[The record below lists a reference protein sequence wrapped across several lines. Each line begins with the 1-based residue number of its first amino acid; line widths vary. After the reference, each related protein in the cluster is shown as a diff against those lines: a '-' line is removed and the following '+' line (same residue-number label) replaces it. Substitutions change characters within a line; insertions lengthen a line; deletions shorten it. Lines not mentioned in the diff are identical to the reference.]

1 MVTYL
6 HLLDENKKENITV
19 LQNDV
24 KKVLIKL
31 KRLQELFPEK
41 NEKITSYINRYE
53 TWGKIVET
61 IKLQGTS
68 QGIMEVIEYADHILN
83 KQKDRARRY
92 LETKEEVSNKD
103 KLELYSEMEMLEIF
117 VSYLLD
123 DVRQTEEQSALE
135 EVIENHILEKK
146 NQINSFFR
154 ILNISGRLSFL
165 IMSQNQQDV
174 FQMEE
179 MIENYF
185 QAQEVLVIESFHPIY
200 SKVQEYVKV
209 HSQEIESLDPQMMQI
224 VREDYLDIPKEK
236 LLKKV

>member
-61 IKLQGTS
+61 IELQGTS

-83 KQKDRARRY
+83 KQKARARKY
-92 LETKEEVSNKD
+92 HETKEEVSNKD

-117 VSYLLD
+117 ASYLLD
-123 DVRQTEEQSALE
+123 DVRQTEEQSTLE

-146 NQINSFFR
+146 NQINSFFH
-154 ILNISGRLSFL
+154 ILDISGRLSFSL
-165 IMSQNQQDV
+165 MSQNQQDV

-209 HSQEIESLDPQMMQI
+209 QCQEIESWDPQMMQI